1 MSKGGSIHEQVNK
14 THMEQSTEEIMRTAL
29 WQIANPIAHLQ
40 QEAEKEGGKLDGM
53 GAISLAK
60 DANWLQGIARKALE

>member
-1 MSKGGSIHEQVNK
+1 
-14 THMEQSTEEIMRTAL
+14 MRTAL